1 MKIIVTLLFVLISA
15 NTFAQEKTVLVGG
28 IPTNPPYGYYAHDSF
43 RGYVPAVVDVIM
55 KKAEVKYQLINNNDS
70 LKMFHFNTPTE
81 VIAAMGK
88 GDIYATGI
96 VSSAKKE
103 HYYYTIPYLSINL
116 YVVSRP
122 DFTYRGPFD
131 FKDKRIVV
139 IQNMAG
145 HAKILAYAANIGTPI
160 YKSLRTVSDTKEAL
174 ALLKSNEADLFLLTE
189 FSIDYERD
197 LIENAGF
204 VFSSSNIE
212 PLGISLVAK
221 DKELTRKLNNA
232 IMQLKEEGTFRD
244 LFSEYVYATTSYKN
258 KQRIKMVLTI
268 TIIAIIVLLFII
280 LLCRVI
286 IRRAKIR
293 SNVLLDYLERVFI
306 LGDSLVWE
314 YNIKED
320 QYDVTHGNEDYFVLN
335 KNLATI
341 LSYIHPDDR
350 LLYKETMEQLMS
362 GEVAKKENIL
372 RINFGAESFSYYQ
385 VLMEGQCDKKGKVHK
400 ILGVRRIITD
410 LMKLTEK
417 NEKLITELKEAKVKA
432 EESDKL
438 KSAFLANMSHEIRTP
453 LNAIVGFSGL
463 LEETEDPED
472 KKEFINLIKI
482 NNDLLLTLINDILD
496 LSKIEAG
503 ITFNPEYLDFSK
515 FFNQIC
521 TSLKYRSTNPAVE
534 FIIENP
540 YEYLPFS
547 FDKDRFAQIIT
558 NYVTN
563 AIKQTKK
570 GRITVGYSIEKGVF
584 EFYVKDTG
592 VGIPLEKQH
601 LIFQRFQK
609 LDQFTQG
616 TGLGLSIVK
625 AIMEQ
630 VGGECG
636 FESTEGVGSYF
647 WVRREAN
654 PKMLEGM
661 TEETDLAA
669 QQSEQTKGKLNKS
682 EKLNILIA
690 EDIDSNYK
698 IISILLKKHN
708 LTRAINGAEAVEYA
722 KNGSFDYILMDI
734 KMPVMDGL
742 TATREIRKLDSKI
755 IIIALTAN
763 VFDSDIKKAKQ
774 AGCNDFIPKPVNKFA
789 LYKAMNIN
797 SGGGQNLINQPL
809 TNYLISN

>member
-1 MKIIVTLLFVLISA
+1 MKNIITLLFVLIST
-15 NTFAQEKTVLVGG
+15 NIFAQEKTVLVGG
-28 IPTNPPYGYYAHDSF
+28 IPTNAPYGYYAHDSF

-55 KKAEVKYQLINNNDS
+55 KKAEVKYQFINSNDS

-96 VSSAKKE
+96 VSSSKKE

-122 DFTYRGPFD
+122 DFIYRGPFD
-131 FKDKRIVV
+131 FKDKRIIV
-139 IQNMAG
+139 IQNLAG
-145 HAKILAYAANIGTPI
+145 HAKILAHTANTGTPI
-160 YKSLRTVSDTKEAL
+160 YESLRTVSNKRDGL
-174 ALLKSNEADLFLLTE
+174 DLLKSNEADIFLLTE

-197 LIENAGF
+197 LIENDGL
-204 VFSSSNIE
+204 VISSANIE
-212 PLGISLVAK
+212 PLGISLVSK

-232 IMQLKEEGTFRD
+232 IMKLKEEGTFSD
-244 LFSEYVYATTSYKN
+244 LFSKYVYSSASYEN
-258 KQRIKMVLTI
+258 EQRTKMVLTFA
-268 TIIAIIVLLFII
+268 IISIIVLLFII
-280 LLCRVI
+280 LSCRVI
-286 IRRAKIR
+286 IRRATIK

-306 LGDSLVWE
+306 LGGSLVWE
-314 YNIKED
+314 YKVKED
-320 QYDVTHGNEDYFVLN
+320 LYDVTYVNDDYFVLN
-335 KNLATI
+335 KDLATI

-350 LLYKETMEQLMS
+350 LLYKETIERLIS
-362 GEVAKKENIL
+362 GEVVRKENIL
-372 RINFGAESFSYYQ
+372 RVNLGAEDYSYYQ
-385 VLMEGQCDKKGKVHK
+385 VIMEGQRDKQGKVYK

-410 LMKLTEK
+410 LMELTEK
-417 NEKLITELKEAKVKA
+417 NEKLIIELKEAKVKA

-463 LEETEDPED
+463 LEETEDMEE
-472 KKEFINLIKI
+472 KKEFINLIRI

-503 ITFNPEYLDFSK
+503 ITLNAEYLDFSK

-521 TSLKYRSTNPAVE
+521 TSLKYKSTNPAVE

-540 YEYLPFS
+540 YKRIIFY

-570 GRITVGYSIEKGVF
+570 GCITVGYSIEKGVF

-625 AIMEQ
+625 SIMDQ

-647 WVRREAN
+647 WVRGKADTN
-654 PKMLEGM
+654 VLEMM
-661 TEETDLAA
+661 TEETHLSDRQLKQA
-669 QQSEQTKGKLNKS
+669 KRKLNKD

-690 EDIDSNYK
+690 DDVDSNYK
-698 IISILLKKHN
+698 IVSILLKKHN
-708 LTRAINGAEAVEYA
+708 LTRAVNGAEAVEYA

-734 KMPVMDGL
+734 RMPVMDGL
-742 TATREIRKLDSKI
+742 TATSEIRKFDSEV

-763 VFDSDIKKAKQ
+763 VFDSDMKKAKQ
-774 AGCNDFIPKPVNKFA
+774 AGCTGFVSKPVNKFA

-797 SGGGQNLINQPL
+797 SGGQDLINQSL
-809 TNYLISN
+809 TDYLISD